1 MMRCLT
7 CLLMLLS
14 LKVLAALPG
23 DSLYQLNDEW
33 QNSHEKTMSMEN
45 LAGKKQLIAFI
56 YTDCV
61 TACPVIVSDLKRIQ
75 QTLTPAQQQRLGFV
89 LVSLTPG
96 VDTPKVMAHFAGK
109 RELDRHWTLLSG
121 NDDQVRTLAMALNIK
136 YMGLANGE
144 LAHSNTITALDEQGR
159 LLFQQ
164 SGLPG
169 GPDAVLERMGL

>member
-1 MMRCLT
+1 MKILGL
-7 CLLMLLS
+7 LLMLFS
-14 LKVLAALPG
+14 LNTQAALPG

-33 QNSHEKTMSMEN
+33 QNHDEKTLKMSE
-45 LAGKKQLIAFI
+45 LVGKKQIIAFI
-56 YTDCV
+56 YTDCA

-75 QTLTPAQQQRLGFV
+75 QAMTQEQQQQAGFV

-96 VDTPKVMAHFAGK
+96 VDTPKVMAHFAQQ
-109 RELDRHWTLLSG
+109 RQLDQHWTLLSG

-144 LAHSNTITALDEQGR
+144 IAHSNAMTVLDEQGR

-164 SGLPG
+164 SGLPA
-169 GPDAVLERMGL
+169 GPEDVIEKMGL